1 MVLSRDQAQPSADNA
16 SLIFSLLFLFVSTA
30 AWMLYNRALFEEETD
45 FILLEE
51 LPVAKTD
58 HKLFG
63 VGVRDHLG
71 SLISYG
77 K

>member
-1 MVLSRDQAQPSADNA
+1 
-16 SLIFSLLFLFVSTA
+16 
-30 AWMLYNRALFEEETD
+30 MLYNRAIFEEETD